1 MVVKNKYVRLTFVLC
16 LCLGGFWLLTRSSVP
31 APDSLLRQQAMQS
44 LAPGGRPPGGGA
56 VLVDEGVQ
64 ILRKTAVF
72 PTTVNLADI
81 PSRPSPVDKLQ
92 QQYLDG
98 KIDLAEQDRPVSE
111 SLFQA
116 MVAESLRQKADPG
129 VQNYQP
135 QAIMGTLAV
144 NSSFKSIDYTQSQQG
159 VPPDPDIMVG
169 HDHIVVGVNTSFQVF
184 DKSGNSLVGPILYED
199 FWANAGG
206 TCATGSSSV
215 NMFDPFSAY
224 DEEESRYILGI
235 TAYDSSL
242 NGGDNGWACIAV
254 STSDSAT
261 GSWYLYSFDGN
272 VGSGTDYFYDYPHL
286 GVGQDA
292 LYLSANMF
300 GSSFVRAHL
309 HVLDKDAMYA
319 GTTPTY
325 WQINDTSDFTLQP
338 AKLKG
343 YNTGGWPTNASEP
356 HYYAAVVWGSST
368 IRVKK
373 VTLNASN
380 PWGTAPSYATAGSV
394 SVNSYSQP
402 VSQPQSGGSNIEGND
417 YRLLDLE
424 YWGGKLWATHTI
436 GCNPGGGTV
445 NCVRWYEI
453 DISSGTPSLV
463 QQGTFSSNSTYRSFP
478 DLAVDKC
485 GNMVVGYTSTS
496 SSTFPSVYVAGR
508 EAGDTAG
515 QLKQETLV
523 HAGEAYYTAYDSVPR
538 RWGDYTGMALDP
550 DGVTHWYVGEY
561 SRSQSTAR
569 WSTWVSG
576 SKWSSCSVAPDFT
589 LDVTPASANI
599 CASGSQQFNVALAS
613 LAGFNSSV
621 SLSASGNPGTAS
633 FSPSSVTPTGSSTL
647 TISGAAAGSHA
658 FTVSGSGGS
667 PTINRSADVTL
678 NVAAAVPGAPTLSS
692 PGGGETAVSTL
703 PTFTWSNNSAAGY
716 DIQVATDINFSNIVL
731 SATDLPGNSY
741 TAGSSLSNGTLY
753 YWRVRGSNACGNSS
767 WTAVSAFRTGSGQS
781 CTNVLSEPGFEGGA
795 SGAWSS
801 SSTLGQVLID
811 TNNPRSGSYAAR
823 LGRQNNENSQV
834 WQTAAIA
841 SGATSA
847 TLRYWYDISS
857 SDICGSFYDVGSVKV
872 NGSAVSGHEYDLCSG
887 TSTGGFVQSAAINMA
902 SYAGTTPEIR
912 FQTTTDVSLLST
924 MTIDDVELMV
934 CTIGSTPAADYS
946 DLPLSYGVAWHE
958 GSGSRKLGSSWDSDT
973 TFSNG
978 QDDGT
983 DDGVTFPA
991 SWAQGETVNV
1001 TVTVQGGSGSLKGWV
1016 DWNNDGDFADGN
1028 ELVIDQTVA
1037 SAGDQVV
1044 AVDVPETAVLSTPL
1058 NYRIRFAS
1066 STIDSSSGSMA
1077 DGEVTDGQTA
1087 GVSAPC
1093 AAPTAVSNLS
1103 ISGNV
1108 GAGTVNL
1115 SWSNTNADSYEVR
1128 RSVGDFYF
1136 SNGLGTLL
1144 TTSSSGSYQDSTVAL
1159 NNVGTHH
1166 VYQIRAVNGCGS
1178 ASNSTHTVA
1187 EFEFDIMPGN

>member
-1 MVVKNKYVRLTFVLC
+1 MKRNHILSLILVC
-16 LCLGGFWLLTRSSVP
+16 IIISGIWLLTRSTSLQ
-31 APDSLLRQQAMQS
+31 PDTIARQQALQS
-44 LAPGGRPPGGGA
+44 LAPGGKRGGGTPVVA
-56 VLVDEGVQ
+56 EDNWTIVRE
-64 ILRKTAVF
+64 TAVS

-92 QQYLDG
+92 QQYLRG
-98 KIDLAEQDRPVSE
+98 EIDLAEQDRPVSDAI
-111 SLFQA
+111 FQT
-116 MVAESLRQKADPG
+116 MIAESLGQRADRN

-135 QAIMGTLAV
+135 EALLGSLAI

-169 HDHIVVGVNTSFQVF
+169 RDHIVVGVNTSFQVF
-184 DKSGNSLVGPILYED
+184 DKSGTSLIGPILYED
-199 FWANAGG
+199 FWANEGG

-215 NMFDPFSAY
+215 VMFDPFSAY
-224 DEEESRYILGI
+224 DEENGRYILGI

-261 GSWYLYSFDGN
+261 GSWYLYNIDGN
-272 VGSGTDYFYDYPHL
+272 VGSGTDYFYDYPHI

-319 GTTPTY
+319 GTAPTY

-338 AKLKG
+338 AKIKG

-356 HYYAAVVWGSST
+356 HYYAAVVWGGSSV
-368 IRVKK
+368 RVKQ
-373 VTLNASN
+373 VTLNAAD
-380 PWGTAPSYATAGSV
+380 PWGTAPSYTTVGTV

-424 YWGGKLWATHTI
+424 YWGGKLWATHTV

-445 NCVRWYEI
+445 NCVRWYEM
-453 DISSGTPSLV
+453 DVSSGTPSLV
-463 QQGTFSSNSTYRSFP
+463 QQGTFSSSSTYRSFP

-496 SSTFPSVYVAGR
+496 SSTFPSVYIAGR

-550 DGVTHWYVGEY
+550 DGVTHWYLGEY
-561 SRSQSTAR
+561 SRAQSTAR

-576 SKWSSCSVAPDFT
+576 SKWSGCSTTPDFT
-589 LDVTPASANI
+589 LAVTPASASM
-599 CASGSQQFNVALAS
+599 CASDSQQFDVTLTSLLGFNNSVAL
-613 LAGFNSSV
+613 
-621 SLSASGNPGTAS
+621 SATGNPGSAS

-647 TISGAAAGSHA
+647 TISGAATGSYS
-658 FTVSGSGGS
+658 FDVTGSGGS
-667 PTINRSADVTL
+667 PTISHSATVALDV
-678 NVAAAVPGAPTLSS
+678 VGAVPTVPTLSS
-692 PGGGETAVSTL
+692 PGSGETAVSTL
-703 PTFTWSNNSAAGY
+703 PTLTWSNTSAASY
-716 DIQVATDINFSNIVL
+716 DLQIAADVNFTNIVHA
-731 SATDLPGNSY
+731 ATGLPSSSY
-741 TAGSSLSNGTLY
+741 AVPTTLADGTVY
-753 YWRVRGSNACGNSS
+753 YWRVRGSNACGDGG
-767 WTAVSAFRTGSGQS
+767 WTAVSSFRTGSGES
-781 CTNVLSEPGFEGGA
+781 CSNVLAEPGFEGGPN
-795 SGAWSS
+795 GAWSS
-801 SSTLGQVLID
+801 SSSLGQTLID

-823 LGRQNNENSQV
+823 MGRQNNENSQV
-834 WQTAAIA
+834 WQSAAIS

-847 TLRYWYDISS
+847 TLSYWYAIVS
-857 SDICGSFYDVGSVKV
+857 SDICGSLYDVGSLKI
-872 NGSAVSGHEYDLCSG
+872 NGSTVSGHQYDMCSG
-887 TSTGGFVQSAAINMA
+887 TSTTGFVQPATVDLL
-902 SYAGTTPEIR
+902 SYAGTSPEIR
-912 FQTTTDVSLLST
+912 FQATTDSSLIST
-924 MTIDDVELMV
+924 LTIDDVELLV
-934 CTIGSTPAADYS
+934 CTTSVTPAADYS
-946 DLPLSYGVAWHE
+946 DLPTSYGAAWHD
-958 GSGSRKLGSSWDSDT
+958 GSGSRKIGSNWDSDA
-973 TFSNG
+973 TFSSG

-983 DDGVTFPA
+983 DDGVTLPA
-991 SWAQGETVNV
+991 SWSQGETVNV
-1001 TVTVQGGSGSLKGWV
+1001 TVNVQGGGGSLKGWV

-1028 ELVIDQTVA
+1028 ELVIDETVA
-1037 SAGDQVV
+1037 SAGNQVV
-1044 AVDVPETAVLSTPL
+1044 AVMVPETAVLSTPL

-1066 STIDSSSGSMA
+1066 NTISSSNGSAA

-1087 GVSAPC
+1087 SVSAPC
-1093 AAPTAVSNLS
+1093 AAPTAVSVLN
-1103 ISGNV
+1103 ISGNP
-1108 GAGTVNL
+1108 GSGSVNL

-1128 RSVGDFYF
+1128 RSSGDFYF
-1136 SNGLGTLL
+1136 SGGLGTLL
-1144 TTSSSGSYQDSTVAL
+1144 TTTNSGSYQDSTVAL

-1166 VYQIRAVNGCGS
+1166 VYRIRAVNSCGS
-1178 ASNSTHTVA
+1178 ASNSAHTVA
-1187 EFEFDIMPGN
+1187 EFEFAITPGN